1 MQRCPSG
8 RVRRAPHPAQRG
20 LGEPGSDFGM
30 RHARLAAFVASAFI
44 VAAGALS
51 ISGCGAAPRPCLSPS
66 ACPDGS
72 ECLAHRCLPLGAEP
86 VAPDSRRVVLDPV
99 AMAVVR
105 AGARQQNALPPT
117 VTFGGPASQDEQLL
131 VAFPDSWG
139 PVEIDTAFLLLE
151 PALDA
156 EPSASDV
163 DIGVTIAAGEWRSG
177 TAGDMPTSHGPK
189 ANGLGRTR
197 PPAALRIDVTALVRE
212 MARQSGNAHG
222 FLVRAA
228 RPGPRG
234 AVYSTGIDGPAP
246 RLDVYFR
253 PRTKV
258 R

>member
-1 MQRCPSG
+1 MPI
-8 RVRRAPHPAQRG
+8 
-20 LGEPGSDFGM
+20 EPDLGM
-30 RHARLAAFVASAFI
+30 RHEWLVAFLARSFI
-44 VAAGALS
+44 AAGAALS
-51 ISGCGAAPRPCLSPS
+51 IGGCAAAPRPCLSPS
-66 ACPDGS
+66 ACPDGN

-105 AGARQQNALPPT
+105 AGAREQSALPPT
-117 VTFGGPASQDEQLL
+117 VTFGGPQSQDEQLL

-163 DIGVTIAAGEWRSG
+163 EIGVTIAASEWRSG
-177 TAGDMPTSHGPK
+177 TAGDMPSSHGPK
-189 ANGLGRTR
+189 AHGLGRTR
-197 PPAALRIDVTALVRE
+197 PPGPLRIDVTALVRE
-212 MARQSGNAHG
+212 MARQTRSAHG

-253 PRTKV
+253 PRAPP